1 MTAEFN
7 WDDARIFLAI
17 ARVGTLS
24 GAADKMNMGIATVSR
39 LLDRLEQALNVPLF
53 SRHQSG
59 YRLTDDGEALLARAE
74 ALEYAG
80 LAFGEAAQL
89 QGHVAGVVRLAT
101 SDNLA
106 THFILP
112 SLKGLLD
119 HYPELRVEVL
129 SGVQP
134 VNLHRRDAGF
144 AVVVAIMLAIDLL
157 LQGRR
162 GSHSMTMKQAAGWS
176 ILWVTLSLLFN
187 AAFWWY
193 LVQTQGR
200 AVADPQALAF
210 LTGYLI
216 EKALAVDNVF
226 VWLMLFSYFA
236 VPPALQ
242 RRVLVYG
249 VLGAIVLRTIMIFAG
264 SWLISQFDWLLY
276 VFGAF
281 LLFTGVKMALAKE
294 DDSGIGDKPLVRW
307 IRSHLRM
314 TDKIESER
322 FFTRKNGV
330 LFATPLLLVLI
341 LVELSDVIFAVDSIP
356 AIFAVTTDPFIVLTS
371 NLFAIL
377 GLRAMYFLLAGVAER
392 FSMLKYG
399 LSVILVF
406 IGVKMLI
413 VDFYHIPV
421 AISLGVVGGILTVTL
436 LINAWVN
443 KQHDKQRKLPE

>member
-1 MTAEFN
+1 MNT
-7 WDDARIFLAI
+7 
-17 ARVGTLS
+17 VGTP
-24 GAADKMNMGIATVSR
+24 
-39 LLDRLEQALNVPLF
+39 LLW
-53 SRHQSG
+53 G
-59 YRLTDDGEALLARAE
+59 
-74 ALEYAG
+74 
-80 LAFGEAAQL
+80 
-89 QGHVAGVVRLAT
+89 
-101 SDNLA
+101 
-106 THFILP
+106 
-112 SLKGLLD
+112 
-119 HYPELRVEVL
+119 
-129 SGVQP
+129 
-134 VNLHRRDAGF
+134 GF

-314 TDKIESER
+314 TDKIESES

-330 LFATPLLLVLI
+330 LFATPLLLMLI

-421 AISLGVVGGILTVTL
+421 AISLGVVGGILAVTL

>member
-1 MTAEFN
+1 MKT
-7 WDDARIFLAI
+7 
-17 ARVGTLS
+17 VGT
-24 GAADKMNMGIATVSR
+24 
-39 LLDRLEQALNVPLF
+39 PLIW
-53 SRHQSG
+53 G
-59 YRLTDDGEALLARAE
+59 
-74 ALEYAG
+74 
-80 LAFGEAAQL
+80 
-89 QGHVAGVVRLAT
+89 
-101 SDNLA
+101 
-106 THFILP
+106 
-112 SLKGLLD
+112 
-119 HYPELRVEVL
+119 
-129 SGVQP
+129 
-134 VNLHRRDAGF
+134 GF

-421 AISLGVVGGILTVTL
+421 AISLGVVGGILAVTL

-443 KQHDKQRKLPE
+443 RQHDKQRKLPE

>member
-1 MTAEFN
+1 MNT
-7 WDDARIFLAI
+7 
-17 ARVGTLS
+17 VGTP
-24 GAADKMNMGIATVSR
+24 
-39 LLDRLEQALNVPLF
+39 LLW
-53 SRHQSG
+53 G
-59 YRLTDDGEALLARAE
+59 
-74 ALEYAG
+74 
-80 LAFGEAAQL
+80 
-89 QGHVAGVVRLAT
+89 
-101 SDNLA
+101 
-106 THFILP
+106 
-112 SLKGLLD
+112 
-119 HYPELRVEVL
+119 
-129 SGVQP
+129 
-134 VNLHRRDAGF
+134 GF

-421 AISLGVVGGILTVTL
+421 AISLGVVGGILAVTL
-436 LINAWVN
+436 LINLSLI
-443 KQHDKQRKLPE
+443 HIL

>member
-1 MTAEFN
+1 MNT
-7 WDDARIFLAI
+7 
-17 ARVGTLS
+17 VGTP
-24 GAADKMNMGIATVSR
+24 
-39 LLDRLEQALNVPLF
+39 LLW
-53 SRHQSG
+53 G
-59 YRLTDDGEALLARAE
+59 
-74 ALEYAG
+74 
-80 LAFGEAAQL
+80 
-89 QGHVAGVVRLAT
+89 
-101 SDNLA
+101 
-106 THFILP
+106 
-112 SLKGLLD
+112 
-119 HYPELRVEVL
+119 
-129 SGVQP
+129 
-134 VNLHRRDAGF
+134 GF
-144 AVVVAIMLAIDLL
+144 AVVVVIMLAIDLL

>member
-1 MTAEFN
+1 MNT
-7 WDDARIFLAI
+7 
-17 ARVGTLS
+17 VGTP
-24 GAADKMNMGIATVSR
+24 
-39 LLDRLEQALNVPLF
+39 LLW
-53 SRHQSG
+53 G
-59 YRLTDDGEALLARAE
+59 
-74 ALEYAG
+74 
-80 LAFGEAAQL
+80 
-89 QGHVAGVVRLAT
+89 
-101 SDNLA
+101 
-106 THFILP
+106 
-112 SLKGLLD
+112 
-119 HYPELRVEVL
+119 
-129 SGVQP
+129 
-134 VNLHRRDAGF
+134 GF

-314 TDKIESER
+314 TDTIDNEH
-322 FFTRKNGV
+322 FFVRKNG
-330 LFATPLLLVLI
+330 LLYATPLMLVLI

-421 AISLGVVGGILTVTL
+421 AISLGVVGGILAVTL
-436 LINAWVN
+436 LINAWIN
-443 KQHDKQRKLPE
+443 RQHDKQRKLPE

>member
-1 MTAEFN
+1 MNT
-7 WDDARIFLAI
+7 
-17 ARVGTLS
+17 VGTP
-24 GAADKMNMGIATVSR
+24 
-39 LLDRLEQALNVPLF
+39 LLW
-53 SRHQSG
+53 G
-59 YRLTDDGEALLARAE
+59 
-74 ALEYAG
+74 
-80 LAFGEAAQL
+80 
-89 QGHVAGVVRLAT
+89 
-101 SDNLA
+101 
-106 THFILP
+106 
-112 SLKGLLD
+112 
-119 HYPELRVEVL
+119 
-129 SGVQP
+129 
-134 VNLHRRDAGF
+134 GF

-157 LQGRR
+157 LQGRH

-242 RRVLVYG
+242 RRVLVFG

-421 AISLGVVGGILTVTL
+421 AISLGVVGGILAVTL

-443 KQHDKQRKLPE
+443 RQHDKQRKLPE

>member
-1 MTAEFN
+1 MHKAN
-7 WDDARIFLAI
+7 
-17 ARVGTLS
+17 
-24 GAADKMNMGIATVSR
+24 
-39 LLDRLEQALNVPLF
+39 
-53 SRHQSG
+53 G
-59 YRLTDDGEALLARAE
+59 YRLLTIAVFVFMCKENSMHSVGTPMLW
-74 ALEYAG
+74 G
-80 LAFGEAAQL
+80 
-89 QGHVAGVVRLAT
+89 
-101 SDNLA
+101 
-106 THFILP
+106 
-112 SLKGLLD
+112 
-119 HYPELRVEVL
+119 
-129 SGVQP
+129 
-134 VNLHRRDAGF
+134 GF
-144 AVVVAIMLAIDLL
+144 AVVVLIMLAIDLF

-162 GSHSMTMKQAAGWS
+162 GEHGMSVKQAAVWS
-176 ILWVTLSLLFN
+176 LVWVSLSLLFC

-193 LVQTQGR
+193 LASTEGR

-236 VPPALQ
+236 VPAALQ

-249 VLGAIVLRTIMIFAG
+249 VLGAIILRTIMIFAG
-264 SWLISQFDWLLY
+264 SWLITQFEWLLY

-294 DDSGIGDKPLVRW
+294 DDTGIGDKPLVKW
-307 IRSHLRM
+307 IRGHLRM
-314 TDKIESER
+314 TDKIESEH
-322 FFTRKNGV
+322 FFVRKNGL

-377 GLRAMYFLLAGVAER
+377 GLRAMYFLLAGAAER

-406 IGVKMLI
+406 IGIKMLI
-413 VDFYHIPV
+413 VDFYHIPI
-421 AISLGVVGGILTVTL
+421 AISLSVVFGILLVTL
-436 LINAWVN
+436 VINTWVN
-443 KQHDKQRKLPE
+443 RQHDKKQQAE

>member
-1 MTAEFN
+1 MNT
-7 WDDARIFLAI
+7 
-17 ARVGTLS
+17 VGTP
-24 GAADKMNMGIATVSR
+24 
-39 LLDRLEQALNVPLF
+39 LLW
-53 SRHQSG
+53 G
-59 YRLTDDGEALLARAE
+59 
-74 ALEYAG
+74 
-80 LAFGEAAQL
+80 
-89 QGHVAGVVRLAT
+89 
-101 SDNLA
+101 
-106 THFILP
+106 
-112 SLKGLLD
+112 
-119 HYPELRVEVL
+119 
-129 SGVQP
+129 
-134 VNLHRRDAGF
+134 GF

-392 FSMLKYG
+392 FPMLKYG

-421 AISLGVVGGILTVTL
+421 AISLGVVGGILAVTL

-443 KQHDKQRKLPE
+443 RQHDKQRKLPE